1 MTNPDYDY
9 YGLLANT
16 WDVWRDNTADWDDRF
31 FYLDI
36 VHQYGQPVLD
46 IGCGTGRLLLD
57 YLAEGIDI
65 DGLDNSPEMLAIC
78 QAKAKKMGLS
88 PTLFL
93 QRMET
98 VDLPRTYRTILAPSS
113 ALQLITDSEV
123 ARNTLR
129 RFCSYLQSGGAVVG
143 SFSFEWLKGEP
154 LDTGWELTFEKPRPE
169 DGAIVRSW
177 LREWHE
183 PENQLWHAEQRFEVE
198 LNDKIIQT
206 EQQRR
211 SPEGRWY
218 SQAQARQLFHD
229 SGFANIQLFHE
240 FTHEPAVENDR
251 LFCVL
256 GVKP

>member
-1 MTNPDYDY
+1 
-9 YGLLANT
+9 
-16 WDVWRDNTADWDDRF
+16 
-31 FYLDI
+31 
-36 VHQYGQPVLD
+36 
-46 IGCGTGRLLLD
+46 
-57 YLAEGIDI
+57 
-65 DGLDNSPEMLAIC
+65 
-78 QAKAKKMGLS
+78 
-88 PTLFL
+88 
-93 QRMET
+93 
-98 VDLPRTYRTILAPSS
+98 
-113 ALQLITDSEV
+113 ITDSEV